1 MHAAVSNGALRLVN
15 TGSTQFGGR
24 LEVYYNNEWGT
35 VCDDSWGSSDATV
48 ACRQMGFVGV
58 SDSDSSLFG
67 SGASSQSIWLDDVA
81 CSGSESRLI
90 DCSHAGIGNENC
102 GHIEDVGIVCSNG
115 KLNWEGSRICEYT
128 HNFTRLMFVCM
139 YTCINV
145 LMDYMQD

>member
-1 MHAAVSNGALRLVN
+1 MD

-24 LEVYYNNEWGT
+24 LEVYYNSRWGT

-58 SDSDSSLFG
+58 SDSDSFFFG

-90 DCSHAGIGNENC
+90 GCGHAGIGHKNC
-102 GHIEDVGIVCSNG
+102 RHSEDVGIVCSNTNG
-115 KLNWEGSRICEYT
+115 KLNWDGSCVHDYT
-128 HNFTRLMFVCM
+128 LGQSLYVHV
-139 YTCINV
+139 
-145 LMDYMQD
+145 